1 MRWKWLQLEQF
12 RLTEQSN
19 QQVVD
24 SKKVGG
30 GVWKSNP
37 PFHPRRGGIAGFEGR
52 EGHRT
57 PFAPTVIIHSNGDRR
72 YPPSGSAAGSRFV
85 LKKYG
90 GLHSDPLSVPTDSGV
105 KGCVTA
111 AVCPF

>member
-1 MRWKWLQLEQF
+1 MF
-12 RLTEQSN
+12 RSEHYL
-19 QQVVD
+19 
-24 SKKVGG
+24 VG
-30 GVWKSNP
+30 
-37 PFHPRRGGIAGFEGR
+37 GFEGR

-90 GLHSDPLSVPTDSGV
+90 GLHSDPLSVPTDSVV

-111 AVCPF
+111 AVCPFRNHN

>member
-1 MRWKWLQLEQF
+1 LEQF

-37 PFHPRRGGIAGFEGR
+37 NFQLL
-52 EGHRT
+52 
-57 PFAPTVIIHSNGDRR
+57 SLGD
-72 YPPSGSAAGSRFV
+72 
-85 LKKYG
+85 
-90 GLHSDPLSVPTDSGV
+90 
-105 KGCVTA
+105 
-111 AVCPF
+111 

>member
-1 MRWKWLQLEQF
+1 LEQF

-37 PFHPRRGGIAGFEGR
+37 PFHPRREESPALKAGKVTG
-52 EGHRT
+52 
-57 PFAPTVIIHSNGDRR
+57 PHS
-72 YPPSGSAAGSRFV
+72 PP
-85 LKKYG
+85 
-90 GLHSDPLSVPTDSGV
+90 
-105 KGCVTA
+105 
-111 AVCPF
+111 